1 MRVGIPRALLYWY
14 YIPLW
19 ETFFKELGVEVI
31 TTPPTTKEIINK
43 GIKHS
48 VPEICLPIKIYMGHV
63 FELIDQ
69 GVDCLFIP
77 RMISIKKKTTFCP
90 KFLGMPDMVRY
101 AIDDEA
107 CHILAPHVSAP
118 TDNIAQLTN
127 FIEIGSFFNKDKKT
141 TARAL
146 KQAEKVWLKFRDLN
160 MQGCTCTEALNI
172 LKGKSQLPVKKE
184 RAVNIGLMGYVYNI
198 YDNFISMDV
207 LTKLKNMDVNV
218 VTFEMLKP
226 QVLKA
231 PIKKLN
237 KELFWDFSNKTFA
250 AGMHFLDNPNID
262 GIIHITAFNCGPDS
276 LLGKLME
283 IKSETCKKPFMTIR
297 VDEHTGE
304 SHMNTRLEAFID
316 MLRRRDFIET
326 VEVTP

>member
-31 TTPPTTKEIINK
+31 TTPPTTKGIINK

-63 FELIDQ
+63 FELLDR
-69 GVDCLFIP
+69 GADCLFIP
-77 RMISIKKKTTFCP
+77 RMVSIKKMTTFCP
-90 KFLGMPDMVRY
+90 KFLGMPDMVRF
-101 AIDDEA
+101 AVEDRNCRILSP
-107 CHILAPHVSAP
+107 HIKAP
-118 TDNIAQLTN
+118 TENIARLSN
-127 FIEIGSFFNKDKKT
+127 FIEIGEFFNKDKKT

-146 KQAEKVWLKFRDLN
+146 KRAEKVWLKYRSLN
-160 MQGCTCTEALNI
+160 MQGYTCAEALDYIN
-172 LKGKSQLPVKKE
+172 GKAPLPVKEKKD
-184 RAVNIGLMGYVYNI
+184 VTIGLMGYVYNI
-198 YDNFISMDV
+198 YDSFISMDV
-207 LTKLKNMDVNV
+207 LTKLKNLDVNV
-218 VTFEMLKP
+218 LTFEMIKP
-226 QVLKA
+226 KTLNA

-237 KELFWDFSNKTFA
+237 KALFWDFSNKIFA

-262 GIIHITAFNCGPDS
+262 GIIHVTAFNCGPDS
-276 LLGKLME
+276 FLGKLME
-283 IKSETCKKPFMTIR
+283 IKSEACKKPFMTIR

-316 MLRRRDFIET
+316 MLRRRDFVKT
-326 VEVTP
+326 GEVTS